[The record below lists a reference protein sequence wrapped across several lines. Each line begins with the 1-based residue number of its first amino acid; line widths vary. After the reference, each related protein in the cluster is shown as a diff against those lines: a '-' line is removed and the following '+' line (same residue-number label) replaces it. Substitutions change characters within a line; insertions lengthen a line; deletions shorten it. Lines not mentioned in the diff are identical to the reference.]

1 MKGKTMIESPLEV
14 AKNPFDNE
22 EMRFTG
28 IVHVK
33 ANLLNSVGDFGPS
46 KSHVLKSA
54 G

>member
-1 MKGKTMIESPLEV
+1 MIESPLEV

-28 IVHVK
+28 ILHVK

-46 KSHVLKSA
+46 KSHVLKGA